1 VYSKKLNNYLKG
13 ELAMANRKHHVVP
26 LADAALDKFK
36 HEVATEL
43 GLEDDIQTKGW
54 ANMTSRECGL
64 VGGNM
69 VRQMIG
75 YAENALQENSQKGKS

>member
-1 VYSKKLNNYLKG
+1 
-13 ELAMANRKHHVVP
+13 MANRDHVVSN
-26 LADAALDKFK
+26 ADAALDKFK

-43 GLEDDIQTKGW
+43 GLEDDIQSRGW

-69 VRQMIG
+69 VRRMIE
-75 YAENALQENSQKGKS
+75 YAENSLQDNVKRES

>member
-1 VYSKKLNNYLKG
+1 
-13 ELAMANRKHHVVP
+13 MANREHVVP
-26 LADAALDKFK
+26 KADAALDKFK

-43 GLEDDIQTKGW
+43 GLEQDIRSKGW

-69 VRQMIG
+69 VRKMIE
-75 YAENALQENSQKGKS
+75 YAENSLQNSQPKRES